1 MFFHIFFMF
10 FFCRAV
16 FFFEWELFFVSFFDF
31 VGMGFRAQKSVQ
43 ETGFPDV
50 VVWRWLF
57 RTLCQQGAE
66 LTAQHAAN
74 VVVVVCGGFSAPC
87 ANRWLN

>member
-1 MFFHIFFMF
+1 MIFHIFFHVF
-10 FFCRAV
+10 FLEP
-16 FFFEWELFFVSFFDF
+16 FFFEQEKFFAPFFDF

-74 VVVVVCGGFSAPC
+74 VAVVVCGGFSAPC